1 MTLTR
6 KLLDT
11 EYIWWF
17 HNKREYSAPP
27 EPGVRRVRA
36 TIPVG
41 QSQCSG
47 Q

>member
-1 MTLTR
+1 M
-6 KLLDT
+6 
-11 EYIWWF
+11 ENYG
-17 HNKREYSAPP
+17 EYSDAP

>member
-1 MTLTR
+1 MKTGLTR
-6 KLLDT
+6 KQKVT
-11 EYIWWF
+11 EFYF
-17 HNKREYSAPP
+17 NEHEYSAFP